1 MFIYLFY
8 HGIKIFSKNMDI
20 TTLRLLVVSLYL
32 IIDVS
37 YVLLSKSYYESYIKS
52 IQNSGYSSKPGIY
65 ISALSAYLLLGIG
78 WWILVA
84 ERLTKNSSL
93 YDILRIT
100 IPYSLVIY
108 GVFNATL
115 FVMFDKWDSKIV
127 LRDTLWGVSNIVV
140 ISLLYV
146 YSLQKI

>member
-1 MFIYLFY
+1 
-8 HGIKIFSKNMDI
+8 MDI
-20 TTLRLLVVSLYL
+20 TNLRLIIVSLYL
-32 IIDVS
+32 IIDVA
-37 YVLLSKSYYESYIKS
+37 YVVLSKSYYEGYIKQ
-52 IQNSGYSSKPGIY
+52 IQNSGYANKPGIY
-65 ISALSAYLLLGIG
+65 VSALSAYLLLGIA

-115 FVMFDKWDSKIV
+115 FVMFDKWDYKIV
-127 LRDTLWGVSNIVV
+127 LRDTLWGVSNIVI
-140 ISLLYV
+140 ISSLYV